1 MNPENHNLDLGLIG
15 NCSYGAL
22 IDKSARVVWAC
33 LPQFD
38 SNPVFCSLLN
48 PHDADGSHNGSFA
61 IEVHD
66 VVESEQHYIRNT
78 PVLVTILR
86 DRHGNAVEVTDFA
99 PRFQQHGRMFHP
111 TMLIRRIKPLA
122 GSPRLRIRLRPM
134 HDYGTSIPEITRG
147 SNHIRY
153 VAPEWV
159 LRLTTDCSVS
169 AILDETQFVLND
181 GITLILGPD
190 ETLPEAVTPVGHR
203 FMENTLDYWR
213 NWVRTL
219 AIPYEW
225 QAEVIR
231 AAITLKLNAYEDT
244 GAIIAALTTSVP
256 ESPDSGRNWDYRYC
270 WLRDGYFVL
279 GALNRL
285 GTTVTMESFLR
296 YLINISAG
304 SNGNHL
310 WPVYRIN
317 GMRDLDEQIVEGL
330 QGYRGM
336 EPVRIGNQA
345 CEQVQN
351 DVYGAAILATA
362 HVFFDE
368 RLARPG
374 DEALFGILETLGK
387 KAADVYDKPDAGIW
401 EFRSVERVHTYSSVM
416 CWVACDRLAKI
427 AGQIKLDQR
436 QRYWRT
442 QADKMHK
449 HITEKA
455 WNGKMNSFVDSF
467 GGNELDASLLL
478 LHELGF
484 LEAEDPRFAGTVAA
498 VEGKLMEGDFLFRYR
513 ADDDFG
519 QPEAAFT
526 VCTFWYIDALTSLG
540 RVEEARELFLR
551 LLGCCNHL
559 GLLSEDINP
568 ATKELWGNFPQTYS
582 MVGIINSAIRLSK
595 PWSEAF

>member
-1 MNPENHNLDLGLIG
+1 MNQDSHNLDLGLIG

-22 IDKSARVVWAC
+22 IDKSARVVWSC
-33 LPQFD
+33 MPQFD

-48 PHDADGSHNGSFA
+48 PRDGDGGANGSFS

-66 VVESEQHYIRNT
+66 VVESEQNYIRNT

-111 TMLIRRIKPLA
+111 IMLIRRIKPLA
-122 GSPRLRIRLRPM
+122 GSPRIRIRLRPM
-134 HDYGTSIPEITRG
+134 HGYGMKTPEITRG

-159 LRLTTDCSVS
+159 LRLTADCSIS
-169 AILDETQFVLND
+169 AVLDETQLVLNE

-190 ETLPEAVTPVGHR
+190 ETLPEAVTPVGHQ
-203 FMENTLDYWR
+203 FMENTLNYWR

-225 QAEVIR
+225 QPQVIR
-231 AAITLKLNAYEDT
+231 AAITLKLNSYEDT
-244 GAIIAALTTSVP
+244 GAIIAALTTSIP

-304 SNGNHL
+304 SGGNHL

-330 QGYRGM
+330 QGYRDMG
-336 EPVRIGNQA
+336 PVRIGNQA

-427 AGQIKLDQR
+427 AGHLKLDQR
-436 QRYWRT
+436 QRYWRE

-455 WNGKMNSFVDSF
+455 WNGKMKSFVDSF

-484 LEAEDPRFAGTVAA
+484 VEADDPRFADTVAA
-498 VEGKLMEGDFLFRYR
+498 VEAKLREGDFLFRYR

-519 QPEAAFT
+519 QPVSAFT

-540 RVEEARELFLR
+540 RVEEARELFLH
-551 LLGCCNHL
+551 LLQCCNHL

>member
-1 MNPENHNLDLGLIG
+1 MNPENYNLDLGLIG

-48 PHDADGSHNGSFA
+48 PRDADDSHNGSFA

-153 VAPEWV
+153 VSPDWV

-190 ETLPEAVTPVGHR
+190 ETLPEAVTPEGHR

-225 QAEVIR
+225 QSEVIR

-244 GAIIAALTTSVP
+244 GAIIAAMTTSIP

-304 SNGNHL
+304 SDGNHL